1 MNLTLLKN
9 WSGVASFGLLLLFVG
24 PLHANPPGITWK
36 TDYNSVRREAAEKGC
51 PIIIDFGTENCFW
64 CRKLDQTTFRD
75 PVIINLL
82 EKNFVALRIDAERE
96 PALTQALRVQTYPT
110 LVLAGPDGKILGTI
124 EGYMEA
130 ARLSEH
136 LQRAVSAV
144 ATPDWMARDFQEAS
158 RAIAKSDPARAVTLL
173 KAIVQD
179 GKDRPVQVKARTLL
193 RDLEQ
198 QAADR
203 LAHVQQME
211 DRGQFLEALNTLSEL
226 LKTYAGTKAAADGS
240 AMLQRLAARQE
251 IRERQKADRA
261 RELLALARQEFK
273 ANHILACLDYC
284 DTLAQTYGDT
294 AEAKEALKLTTEI
307 RSNAELLSRAAEG
320 LTERLATVYLDLAE
334 AYTQQGKY
342 DQAQTCLERVMRTC
356 PGSASA
362 TAASERLDQLRN
374 RPTRQTQFNNE

>member
-1 MNLTLLKN
+1 MILTHVH
-9 WSGVASFGLLLLFVG
+9 WSATASLGLLLLLVG
-24 PLHANPPGITWK
+24 PLRANPPGITWK
-36 TDYNSVRREAAEKGC
+36 TDYNSVRREAAERGC

-64 CRKLDQTTFRD
+64 CKKLDQTTFRD
-75 PVIINLL
+75 PAIIQLL
-82 EKNFVALRIDAERE
+82 EQNFVALRVDADRE
-96 PALTQALRVQTYPT
+96 PALTQALRVHTYPT

-136 LQRAVSAV
+136 LQRVVAAV
-144 ATPDWMARDFQEAS
+144 ATPDWMARDFQEATRS
-158 RAIAKSDPARAVTLL
+158 IANSDPARAVTLL

-203 LAHVQQME
+203 LARVQQME
-211 DRGQFLEALNTLSEL
+211 DRGQTLEALNSLSDL

-251 IRERQKADRA
+251 VRERQRADRA
-261 RELLALARQEFK
+261 RDLLALARQEFK

-284 DTLAQTYGDT
+284 QTLTQTYGDT
-294 AEAKEALKLTTEI
+294 AEAKEALKLANEI
-307 RSNAELLSRAAEG
+307 RGNTELLTQAAES
-320 LTERLATVYLDLAE
+320 LTERLGTVYLDLAD
-334 AYTQQGKY
+334 AYSKQGKF
-342 DQAQTCLERVMRTC
+342 DQAQTCLEQVMRTC
-356 PGSASA
+356 PGSAMA

-374 RPTRQTQFNNE
+374 LPTRQTQFNRE